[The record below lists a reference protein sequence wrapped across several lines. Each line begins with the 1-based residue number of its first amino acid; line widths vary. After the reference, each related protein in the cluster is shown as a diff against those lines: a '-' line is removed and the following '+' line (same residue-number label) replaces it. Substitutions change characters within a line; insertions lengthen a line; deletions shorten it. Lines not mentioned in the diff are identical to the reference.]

1 MRVLLITCS
10 IALVACVL
18 ASCNVVAGVA
28 YVVSPDPEQIA
39 LYELPQKK
47 TVVFVDDRHNV
58 MHPSRLKSVVAD
70 KITSELL
77 GRELVVDMISPRD
90 AMRYADSQD
99 RNGAI
104 LTIGAIGKAVGAS
117 VVIYVET
124 TTFIMSVDGHNPA
137 PLAGCSVRVVDVDT
151 REQLFP
157 APDSIDAAH
166 KVRAAMHR
174 VNSHQVSNV
183 SETRK
188 LSITL
193 ADKLGD
199 AVAKLFYTHTT
210 GRLGE
215 NLERK

>member
-1 MRVLLITCS
+1 MRAILITCS
-10 IALVACVL
+10 FVFAACVFT
-18 ASCNVVAGVA
+18 SCNIVAGVA

-47 TVVFVDDRHNV
+47 TVVFVDDRHNI
-58 MHPSRLKSVVAD
+58 MHPSRLKNVVAD

-77 GRELVVDMISPRD
+77 GRQLVGEMIAPRD
-90 AMRYADSQD
+90 AMRFADSQD
-99 RNGAI
+99 RNGSI
-104 LTIGAIGKAVGAS
+104 LTIGAIGKAVDAS
-117 VVIYVET
+117 VVIYVEL

-151 REQLFP
+151 KEQLFP

-166 KVRAAMHR
+166 KVRAALSR
-174 VNSHQVSNV
+174 VDPYQLSSVSAA
-183 SETRK
+183 RK
-188 LSITL
+188 LSTAL
-193 ADKLGD
+193 SDKLGD

>member
-1 MRVLLITCS
+1 MRSLIITC
-10 IALVACVL
+10 LVIFSTCVL
-18 ASCNVVAGVA
+18 SSCNIVAGVA

-39 LYELPQKK
+39 LFELPQKK
-47 TVVFVDDRHNV
+47 TVVFVDDRHNI

-77 GRELVVDMISPRD
+77 GRELLVDMIAPRD

-99 RNGAI
+99 RNGSI

-166 KVRAAMHR
+166 KVRAALSR
-174 VNSHQVSNV
+174 VDPHQLSSV

-188 LSITL
+188 LSTML

>member
-1 MRVLLITCS
+1 MKVIVICS
-10 IALVACVL
+10 FVLVACFL
-18 ASCNVVAGVA
+18 TSCNIVAGVA

-39 LYELPQKK
+39 LFELPQKK
-47 TVVFVDDRHNV
+47 TVVFVDDRHNI

-77 GRELVVDMISPRD
+77 ERELVVEMISPRD
-90 AMRYADSQD
+90 AMRYADAQD
-99 RNGAI
+99 RSGSI

-124 TTFIMSVDGHNPA
+124 TTFILSVDGHNAA
-137 PLAGCSVRVVDVDT
+137 PLAGCSVRVVDVET
-151 REQLFP
+151 RAQLFP
-157 APDSIDAAH
+157 APDSIEAAY
-166 KVRAAMHR
+166 KVRAALQR
-174 VNSHQVSNV
+174 VDPHQISSVSA
-183 SETRK
+183 SRK
-188 LSITL
+188 LSTVL

>member
-1 MRVLLITCS
+1 MRTLFINCTFVI
-10 IALVACVL
+10 VACIL
-18 ASCNVVAGVA
+18 SSCNIVAGVA
-28 YVVSPDPEQIA
+28 FVVSPDPEQIA

-47 TVVFVDDRHNV
+47 TVVFVDDRHNI
-58 MHPSRLKSVVAD
+58 MHPSRLKSIIAD

-77 GRELVVDMISPRD
+77 GRDLVVDMISPRD

-99 RNGAI
+99 RNGSI
-104 LTIGAIGKAVGAS
+104 LTIGAIGRAVGAS

-137 PLAGCSVRVVDVDT
+137 PLAGCSVRVVDVET

-157 APDSIDAAH
+157 APDSIEAAF
-166 KVRAAMHR
+166 KVRAALHR
-174 VNSHQVSNV
+174 VDPHQISSVSA
-183 SETRK
+183 SRK
-188 LSITL
+188 LSTTL